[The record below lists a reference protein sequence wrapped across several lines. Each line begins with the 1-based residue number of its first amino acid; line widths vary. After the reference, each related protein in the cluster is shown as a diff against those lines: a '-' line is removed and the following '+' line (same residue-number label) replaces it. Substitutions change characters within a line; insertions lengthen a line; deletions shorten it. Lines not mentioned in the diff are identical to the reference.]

1 MASVTGQTRVCELVP
16 IASSAA
22 ACLALCSSGESRAR
36 RGFGFGRTGGAH
48 RFSYS
53 GNITSCESCARVG
66 SGPLGS
72 VRPGAPQLARG
83 ALTRAPP
90 ALRLAGVRFGVWRCG
105 VGADVG
111 GLLLDSCGFGGLGR
125 ASARA
130 PAGVVG
136 GGGASTSS
144 TSAPPLMSSAA
155 PLTTSAAPP
164 TASAAPPT
172 ASAAPPTASAST
184 DASTIRCVRQV
195 RSNYRQLHFG

>member
-1 MASVTGQTRVCELVP
+1 MCELVP

-72 VRPGAPQLARG
+72 VQLGAPQLARG

-125 ASARA
+125 TSARA
-130 PAGVVG
+130 SAGVDG

-155 PLTTSAAPP
+155 PPTTSAAPP

-172 ASAAPPTASAST
+172 ASAAPPTASASS
-184 DASTIRCVRQV
+184 DASNPPYDAFGRFGVTTGSYILDTIAP
-195 RSNYRQLHFG
+195 RSY